1 MRSTTRPTP
10 NKARSEKRAVIAEHR
25 AVPRRLEAHL
35 QSLIAWFASHPAL
48 ALSAL
53 FLGALTESIAVIGT
67 IIPGSTIV
75 FAAGV
80 LAGLHAL
87 NPWHVAVI
95 AIAGALLGDWT
106 SHLLGRRYRRAI
118 PLIWPLRTHPALLAR
133 AKAYFAKSSGKA
145 VFLGRFLGP
154 IRAFVPLIAGMS
166 RMPAPRFF
174 PINALAVVGWAAAHL
189 VPGVLFG
196 ASLQL
201 AGAVSS
207 RLVVLVA
214 ILVAGAWI
222 VAKIAQL
229 ATRYLWPYVEHLRDR
244 LHARIADGSTP
255 LARFA
260 LPLFDPHR
268 REPMALLVSA
278 TLLVAGAW
286 LFLGVV
292 EDVVTKDTLVGVDQ
306 SLYASLRGLR
316 TKWSDDLMVTITE
329 FASAPVMI
337 ALIAAMALWFAVRRR
352 FRTLGYWIA
361 AVAFAHVMVVALK
374 YALGRARPETAQG
387 LDEYSFPSGH
397 AAMSMVVYGFLAFLL
412 GQRKSVSHQTAFAL
426 AAFGIASLV
435 GFSRLYLGVHW
446 LSDVIAS
453 FGLGI
458 AWMALLAIAY
468 IQHVREPPLRTGPVL
483 SIVLCVLLFV
493 GGTYAGRHHAR
504 DVERYAKPAQTPVMS
519 LETWR
524 GGGWATLPA
533 FRGELA
539 IGRDERLSLQWV
551 GTRGS
556 IVDAL
561 GSGDWVLPPRWRSPA
576 ALLWLLPTTPI
587 SALPVLPKL
596 QRGQPPALTLVR
608 PLGTRER
615 MVIRLWSVADAEERD
630 LGQRIP
636 IFAGTITTE
645 QTHSQCGLMTIATT
659 EAHAPDPAEA
669 LGPVLRERH
678 TRDVMRSGGERVLLI
693 W

>member
-1 MRSTTRPTP
+1 
-10 NKARSEKRAVIAEHR
+10 
-25 AVPRRLEAHL
+25 
-35 QSLIAWFASHPAL
+35 
-48 ALSAL
+48 
-53 FLGALTESIAVIGT
+53 VIGT
-67 IIPGSTIV
+67 IVPGSTIV

-87 NPWHVAVI
+87 NPWYVGII

-106 SHLLGRRYRRAI
+106 SYVLGRRYRRAI
-118 PLIWPLRTHPALLAR
+118 PLMWPLRTHPALLAR
-133 AKAYFAKSSGKA
+133 GEAYFAKSSGKA

-207 RLVVLVA
+207 RLVALVA
-214 ILVAGAWI
+214 ILFAGAWVI
-222 VAKIAQL
+222 AKLARL
-229 ATRYLWPYVEHLRDR
+229 ATRHLWPYVEHLRDR
-244 LHARIADGSTP
+244 LYARIAMQSTP

-260 LPLFDPHR
+260 LPLFDPTRH
-268 REPMALLVSA
+268 EPMALLVSA

-292 EDVVTKDTLVGVDQ
+292 EDVVTRDTLVDVDQ
-306 SLYASLRGLR
+306 ALYASLRGLR

-329 FASAPVMI
+329 LASAPVMI
-337 ALIAAMALWFAVRRR
+337 ALIASMALWFAIRRR

-361 AVAFAHVMVVALK
+361 AVAFANVMVVALK
-374 YALGRARPETAQG
+374 YALGRARPETAHG

-412 GQRKSVSHQTAFAL
+412 GQRKSAAHQTAFAL
-426 AAFGIASLV
+426 GAFGIAALV

-468 IQHVREPPLRTGPVL
+468 IQHVREPPLRAGPVL
-483 SIVLCVLLFV
+483 GIVLAVLVFV
-493 GGTYAGRHHAR
+493 GGTYTARHHTR
-504 DVERYAKPAQTPVMS
+504 DVERYAKPAETPTMS
-519 LETWR
+519 LDTWR
-524 GGGWATLPA
+524 NGGWATLPA
-533 FRGELA
+533 FRGERA
-539 IGRDERLSLQWV
+539 SEREERLSLQWV
-551 GTRGS
+551 ATRGS

-561 GSGDWVLPPRWRSPA
+561 GGADWVLPARWKSPA
-576 ALLWLLPTTPI
+576 ALLWLLPSTPI
-587 SALPVLPKL
+587 AELPVLPKF
-596 QRGQPPALTLVR
+596 QRGQPPALTLIR
-608 PLGTRER
+608 PLDARER
-615 MVIRLWSVADAEERD
+615 MVIRLWNVADAEERD

-636 IFAGTITTE
+636 IFVGTITAE
-645 QTHSQCGLMTIATT
+645 RTHSQWGLLTIATT
-659 EAHAPDPAEA
+659 EARAPDPTEA
-669 LGPVLRERH
+669 LGAVLRERP